1 MSWRSHSVEYL
12 SDNLFFETLL
22 SSTTSH
28 SASIY
33 ILRPK
38 SRLSQSY
45 DTRHDIL
52 QLSSAHSSSLQLS
65 SALFSSLQLTMVWS
79 FRPQR
84 GTIQRYCN
92 ILKRNLRTSCR
103 QSRQLYGS
111 TTYLRGW
118 AFHSLSRYESKVT
131 RQMRSLTQTNHILAR
146 RLDIWISSISG

>member
-92 ILKRNLRTSCR
+92 SIVLWLVRCTK
-103 QSRQLYGS
+103 
-111 TTYLRGW
+111 
-118 AFHSLSRYESKVT
+118 ESY
-131 RQMRSLTQTNHILAR
+131 
-146 RLDIWISSISG
+146 

>member
-92 ILKRNLRTSCR
+92 ISNMYLELLWFAEAIKKSESQAIGLIRKRIPEV
-103 QSRQLYGS
+103 
-111 TTYLRGW
+111 W
-118 AFHSLSRYESKVT
+118 
-131 RQMRSLTQTNHILAR
+131 
-146 RLDIWISSISG
+146 